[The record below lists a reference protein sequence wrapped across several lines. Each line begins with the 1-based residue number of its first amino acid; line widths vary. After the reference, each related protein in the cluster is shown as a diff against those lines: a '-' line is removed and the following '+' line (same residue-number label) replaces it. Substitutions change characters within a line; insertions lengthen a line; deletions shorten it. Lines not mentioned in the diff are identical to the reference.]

1 MFTVKLSSFKKNKLL
16 KNTASTIANFI
27 KGSLNKD
34 INIISDK
41 SSIEMIASS
50 PNILAEKDSSVVAEL
65 LIKKT
70 IVINNSD
77 LEDREKLDK
86 FLSEIKNFCEQ
97 ASKIEDSKYIP
108 IEFRKRE

>member
-16 KNTASTIANFI
+16 KNTANTIANFI

-50 PNILAEKDSSVVAEL
+50 PNVLVEKDSSVVAEL

-70 IVINNSD
+70 IVINNFD

-86 FLSEIKNFCEQ
+86 FLSEVKNFCEQ